1 MANGGVPHGRLCSK
15 EDLVEQR
22 KNAPLM
28 EIVERDF
35 DAFSGIALE
44 QYFKAKFLEEGRY
57 TKIGGWWDRK
67 GENEIDLVCENEF
80 SGRLDFYEIKT
91 NASRYDRR
99 ELERKVEAFFSKHP
113 DKEAGGHA
121 IAGVSIEDM

>member
-1 MANGGVPHGRLCSK
+1 MH
-15 EDLVEQR
+15 LVEQR
-22 KNAPLM
+22 RSALLL

-35 DAFSGIALE
+35 DTFSGVALE
-44 QYFKAKFLEEGRY
+44 QYFKVKFLEEGRY

-91 NASRYDRR
+91 SAARYDRR
-99 ELERKVEAFFSKHP
+99 ALERKVEAFFRKHP
-113 DKEAGGHA
+113 DKEAGGHE
-121 IAGVSIEDM
+121 IAGISIEDM